1 MTMHR
6 RSNMSVDNLA
16 RGQRTMLSTAE
27 PGTPARGERMSQGE
41 PTPQGQQPIK
51 PHGVHL
57 NPAVRLSKRWGP
69 PLSGWTLEAR
79 DVEIH
84 WCGSRNRLHAGR
96 LQLQRRTVRR
106 HSRHGGV
113 QECLSVTAV
122 FDCVRN
128 LSDGRWVRFGDLA
141 IRAAWTRNF
150 NVRQPPY
157 SIPFRRVKAQG
168 LS

>member
-69 PLSGWTLEAR
+69 PLSADQDESFGHVQLLLTALCLSRHAR
-79 DVEIH
+79 D
-84 WCGSRNRLHAGR
+84 A
-96 LQLQRRTVRR
+96 
-106 HSRHGGV
+106 
-113 QECLSVTAV
+113 
-122 FDCVRN
+122 
-128 LSDGRWVRFGDLA
+128 
-141 IRAAWTRNF
+141 
-150 NVRQPPY
+150 
-157 SIPFRRVKAQG
+157 
-168 LS
+168 